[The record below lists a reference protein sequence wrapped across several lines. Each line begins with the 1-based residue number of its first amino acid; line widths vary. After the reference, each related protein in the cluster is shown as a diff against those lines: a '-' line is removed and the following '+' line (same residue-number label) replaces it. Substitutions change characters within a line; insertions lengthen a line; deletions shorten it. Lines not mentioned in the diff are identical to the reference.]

1 MKININY
8 MLIFNRTPNCDFM
21 NVGQSRPKFN
31 REPLH
36 NRPTR
41 LHV

>member
-8 MLIFNRTPNCDFM
+8 MLIFNGKLNWAFM

-31 REPLH
+31 REPFH
-36 NRPTR
+36 NRPTQ